1 MKENVQYKNEAL
13 ASLKGN
19 WPQAVLAILIYM
31 LMAYAVITPMYVAMS
46 QSPTDVEAVIAIERR
61 FMPFIIL
68 ICIFFLYPLQ
78 LGYIVSFKE
87 LSTKGDGRIVRNM
100 FKIGLGN
107 YWRHVWGYLLRAIYT
122 FLWSLLLI
130 VPGII
135 KALSYAMTFYI
146 LEDYPEL
153 SVNKSIELSM
163 AMMKGRKYDLF
174 YLYLSL
180 IGWFLLSILTLG
192 IGLLWFIPYAQS
204 CQHAFYQ
211 DVKHDYLMRR
221 NAEKAASEYAPSATP
236 AAPEATAPDAQKTE
250 NPEDYMP
257 K

>member
-19 WPQAVLAILIYM
+19 WAQSVLGILI
-31 LMAYAVITPMYVAMS
+31 LLLISYALVAPMYAMILKD
-46 QSPTDVEAVIAIERR
+46 PTDLEAITAAQNRS
-61 FMPFIIL
+61 MPLIWIL
-68 ICIFFLYPLQ
+68 SIFFINPLQ
-78 LGYIVSFKE
+78 LGYVISFKVM
-87 LSTKGDGRIVRNM
+87 SQSGDGRVVGNM
-100 FKIGLGN
+100 FRIGLSN
-107 YWRHVWGYLLRAIYT
+107 YWRHVWAVLLRGIYT
-122 FLWSLLLI
+122 VLWSLLLI

-135 KALSYAMTFYI
+135 KALSYAMTYYV

-180 IGWFLLSILTLG
+180 IGWFLLSLLTLG
-192 IGLLWFIPYAQS
+192 IGLLWFYPYAQA

-221 NAEKAASEYAPSATP
+221 NAEKAASEYAPAAPASTTP
-236 AAPEATAPDAQKTE
+236 APEAPKASE

>member
-1 MKENVQYKNEAL
+1 MATEEWSGICSGL
-13 ASLKGN
+13 
-19 WPQAVLAILIYM
+19 VLAI
-31 LMAYAVITPMYVAMS
+31 
-46 QSPTDVEAVIAIERR
+46 
-61 FMPFIIL
+61 
-68 ICIFFLYPLQ
+68 
-78 LGYIVSFKE
+78 
-87 LSTKGDGRIVRNM
+87 
-100 FKIGLGN
+100 N
-107 YWRHVWGYLLRAIYT
+107 YWRHVWAVLLRGIYT
-122 FLWSLLLI
+122 VLWSLLLI

-135 KALSYAMTFYI
+135 KALSYAMTYYV

-180 IGWFLLSILTLG
+180 IGWFLLSLLTLG
-192 IGLLWFIPYAQS
+192 IGLLWFYPYAQA

-221 NAEKAASEYAPSATP
+221 NAEKAASEYAPAAPASTTP
-236 AAPEATAPDAQKTE
+236 APEAPKASE